1 MGDISTKQRLL
12 KILQI
17 FQEETDSESELSI
30 NDLVKKLQ
38 QSFGDHYSVKPRA
51 IKDDIE
57 ELRSMEFDILENDGK
72 YGQKFYSLQDR
83 LFEVH
88 ELRLLIDAVS
98 SARFIT
104 KEETKKLIGKI
115 KRLTSQSL
123 AKKLQNQIY
132 LDGMIKS
139 ENSKMR
145 YYIDA
150 LHTAITERRVIRF
163 QYGTYD
169 TQKDFK
175 LHRDGEYYFVKPYG
189 VVWKNDYYYLIGEY
203 KKYGEVRHYRIDRM
217 RNVKLEDE
225 SFQPL
230 QINLPERINQ
240 SFNMYSGEKAAITLQ
255 FTNDLINVMID
266 RFGLDADIR
275 PMDEHNFIVKTQAAV
290 SDGLVRWLL
299 AWGDQAKVIH
309 PQELIEKMKDESSKL
324 YHNYHTASNNVQS

>member
-1 MGDISTKQRLL
+1 MGDVSTKQRLL
-12 KILQI
+12 KLLQI
-17 FQEETDSESELSI
+17 FQEETDADHELSVK
-30 NDLVKKLQ
+30 DLITKLQ
-38 QSFGDHYSVKPRA
+38 LSFGEDYTVKPRA

-57 ELRSMEFDILENDGK
+57 ELRSMDFDILENDGK

-98 SARFIT
+98 SARFIS

-115 KRLTSQSL
+115 KNLTSRSL

-139 ENSKMR
+139 ENKKMR

-150 LHTAITERRVIRF
+150 LHTAITEQRVIRF
-163 QYGTYD
+163 QYGTYNTD
-169 TQKDFK
+169 KEFK
-175 LHRDGEYYFVKPYG
+175 LHREGEYYYVKPFG

-203 KKYGEVRHYRIDRM
+203 MKYNEVRHYRIDRM
-217 RNVKLEDE
+217 RNVDLEE
-225 SFQPL
+225 EGFVPQQL
-230 QINLPERINQ
+230 NLPEHINQ
-240 SFNMYSGEKAAITLQ
+240 SFNMYSGEEATISIQ

-266 RFGLDADIR
+266 RFGLEADIR
-275 PMDEHNFIVKTQAAV
+275 PQDEDTFLVKTKAAV

-299 AWGDQAKVIH
+299 TWGDKAKVIH
-309 PQELIEKMKDESSKL
+309 PEELIEKMKDESRNL
-324 YHNYHTASNNVQS
+324 YETYHGTPEQVKS